1 MSLRRTMLVGE
12 LADRDPGLVIG
23 EREAVTGLFGRPAFP
38 HGGRV
43 AVVEMRP
50 AIGPVSPRRAE

>member
-1 MSLRRTMLVGE
+1 MLVGE